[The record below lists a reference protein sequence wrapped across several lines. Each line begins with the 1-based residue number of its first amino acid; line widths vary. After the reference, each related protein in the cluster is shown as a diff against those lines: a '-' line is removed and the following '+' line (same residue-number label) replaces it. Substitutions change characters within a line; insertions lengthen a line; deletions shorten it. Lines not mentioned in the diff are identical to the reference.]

1 MSTKSTPD
9 SFHPKDRAEWRAWL
23 ARYHSRPEGLWV
35 VTYKKSTG
43 LPRLTDDEIID
54 EAICFGWIDSKSK
67 ALDEKRSMF
76 WCAPR
81 KAGTGW
87 SRRNKERVQKLIAS
101 GEMADAGMAKI
112 RAAKKDGSWTALDAV
127 EALVIPQD
135 LRAAL
140 ASLPRASAH
149 FEEFPPSAKR
159 SILEWIRSA
168 KKPETRLKR
177 IEESARLAN
186 KNVRANQ

>member
-1 MSTKSTPD
+1 MSTKPTPD
-9 SFHPKDRAEWRAWL
+9 SIHPKSRSEWRAWL
-23 ARYHSRPEGLWV
+23 ARNHTRMEGLWV
-35 VTYKKSTG
+35 ITYKKSTG
-43 LPRLTDDEIID
+43 LSHLTDDEIID
-54 EAICFGWIDSKSK
+54 EALCFGWIDSKTK

-87 SRRNKERVQKLIAS
+87 SRRNKGRVQKLIAA

-135 LRAAL
+135 LKAAL
-140 ASLPRASAH
+140 ASLPNAAAH
-149 FEEFPPSAKR
+149 FEKFPPSAKR

-168 KKPETRLKR
+168 KKQETRLRR
-177 IEESARLAN
+177 IKESARLAN
-186 KNVRANQ
+186 VNIRANQ

>member
-1 MSTKSTPD
+1 MSTPD
-9 SFHPKDRAEWRAWL
+9 SIHPKSRAEWRAWL
-23 ARYHSRPEGLWV
+23 ARNHRRTEGLWV

-43 LPRLTDDEIID
+43 LPRLTDEEIID
-54 EAICFGWIDSKSK
+54 EALCFGWIDSKSK
-67 ALDEKRSMF
+67 SLDEKRSMF

-87 SRRNKERVQKLIAS
+87 SRRNKERVLKLIEA
-101 GEMADAGMAKI
+101 GDMADAGMAKI
-112 RAAKKDGSWTALDAV
+112 RAASRDGSWTALDAV
-127 EALVIPQD
+127 EALVVPAD

-140 ASLPRASAH
+140 ASLPRAAAH
-149 FEEFPPSAKR
+149 FEKFPPSAR
-159 SILEWIRSA
+159 RAILEWIRSA

>member
-1 MSTKSTPD
+1 MSAKPTPD
-9 SFHPKDRAEWRAWL
+9 FIHPKSRAEWRAWL
-23 ARYHSRPEGLWV
+23 VRNHGRTKGLWV

-54 EAICFGWIDSKSK
+54 EALCFGWIDSKSK

-87 SRRNKERVQKLIAS
+87 SRRNKERVQKLIAA

-112 RAAKKDGSWTALDAV
+112 KAAKKDGSWTALDAV

-135 LRAAL
+135 FEAAL
-140 ASLPRASAH
+140 ASLPHAAAH
-149 FEEFPPSAKR
+149 FEKFPPSAKR

-186 KNVRANQ
+186 KNIRANQ